1 MKLSI
6 VIPCYNET
14 KTIRTIVDR
23 VRAAPVASM
32 EIIIVDDCSTD
43 GTREI
48 LRTEIA
54 PLVAKIIYH
63 DVNQGK
69 GAALRTG
76 IAAATGDAVIIQDAD
91 LEYDPNEYPRLLKP
105 IIDGKADVV
114 FGSRFSGGDA
124 HRVVYFW
131 HMVGNKFLT
140 LLSNMATN
148 LNLTDMETC
157 YKVFRREVIQK
168 IKIEENRFGFE
179 PEITA
184 KVARSGSVIYEVGIG
199 YYGRTY
205 AEGKKLAG
213 ATVSAHSGPSEN
225 TIFSSERAPPARTSL
240 ALRFAVK
247 ARPVRSED
255 AIRAIPSG
263 WSARIA
269 LPPQTSSPRPSHLPV
284 ASCRQTRVAMPN
296 SDMKRAF
303 CAGVPTVI
311 RTHSG
316 NP

>member
-14 KTIRTIVDR
+14 KTIRAIVDR
-23 VRAAPVASM
+23 VRNAPVADK
-32 EIIIVDDCSTD
+32 EIIIVDDCSRD
-43 GTREI
+43 GTRDL

-54 PLVAKIIYH
+54 PLVTKIIYH
-63 DVNQGK
+63 EVNQGK

-91 LEYDPNEYPRLLKP
+91 LEYDPQEYPRLLKP

-157 YKVFRREVIQK
+157 YKVFRREIIQQVT
-168 IKIEENRFGFE
+168 IEENRFGFE

-184 KVARSGSVIYEVGIG
+184 KISKLEIAIYEVGIS

-205 AEGKKLAG
+205 AEGKKIG
-213 ATVSAHSGPSEN
+213 WRDG
-225 TIFSSERAPPARTSL
+225 F
-240 ALRFAVK
+240 
-247 ARPVRSED
+247 
-255 AIRAIPSG
+255 RAI
-263 WSARIA
+263 WAILKYNFFR
-269 LPPQTSSPRPSHLPV
+269 
-284 ASCRQTRVAMPN
+284 
-296 SDMKRAF
+296 
-303 CAGVPTVI
+303 
-311 RTHSG
+311 
-316 NP
+316 